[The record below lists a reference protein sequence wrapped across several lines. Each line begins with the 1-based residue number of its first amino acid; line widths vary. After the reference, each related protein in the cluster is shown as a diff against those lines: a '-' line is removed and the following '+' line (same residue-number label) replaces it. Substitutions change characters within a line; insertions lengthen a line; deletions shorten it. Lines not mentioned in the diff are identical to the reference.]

1 MTQKERD
8 VINVKFIRA
17 ITFGIKVIEE
27 ILHEFCIANTQ
38 DQITSFFKQNIDAI
52 VQVTSLSCEQGE
64 QVIKNQAQILFQQIM
79 FQILTLKIP
88 VREQFEILFI
98 KCVLKPVISR
108 IKVLE
113 KTPEK
118 ELSDQEAETEEVNI
132 EESKAPE
139 VDLST
144 DLQFQMGITFL
155 QEVIISLRPED
166 IGLLFLVY
174 DCQHFSE
181 SIITK
186 SFNLLVKYTK
196 DDSQKFERFYRNL
209 FKSFMKIDLE
219 KDS

>member
-1 MTQKERD
+1 MTVKERD
-8 VINVKFIRA
+8 IINVKFIRA
-17 ITFGIKVIEE
+17 ITFGLKVIEE
-27 ILHEFCIANTQ
+27 ILYEFSSIKSKEEISQ
-38 DQITSFFKQNIDAI
+38 FFLQNINGI
-52 VQVTSLSCEQGE
+52 VQVTCLSCEQGE
-64 QVIKNQAQILFQQIM
+64 SVIKNQAQILFQQLM
-79 FQILTLKIP
+79 FHILNLKVP

-113 KTPEK
+113 KAEEK

-132 EESKAPE
+132 EETKATE

-155 QEVIISLRPED
+155 EEVIISMRPED

-181 SIITK
+181 SVITK

-196 DDSQKFERFYRNL
+196 DNNQKFERFY
-209 FKSFMKIDLE
+209 
-219 KDS
+219 